1 MWKEE
6 VLRSYIYV
14 IYCFVVG
21 TSRAK
26 LCNEGTDTDW
36 DPAKTYTS
44 TGNAFTV
51 KMVSDNLEQRNG
63 FLLSYIQT
71 GMYYVYWGDVVA
83 VITW

>member
-14 IYCFVVG
+14 IYCFVEG

-26 LCNEGTDTDW
+26 LCIEETDPVW
-36 DPAKTYTS
+36 VPAKTYTS
-44 TGNAFTV
+44 TGNSFTV
-51 KMVSDNLEQRNG
+51 KMMSDNQEVRNG

-71 GMYYVYWGDVVA
+71 GMYYA
-83 VITW
+83 

>member
-21 TSRAK
+21 TSRAQ

-44 TGNAFTV
+44 TGNSFTV
-51 KMVSDNLEQRNG
+51 NMVSDTLEPRNG

-71 GMYYVYWGDVVA
+71 GMYYV
-83 VITW
+83 